1 MMVLG
6 GFLKNVQAKTLVL
19 PLAQL
24 EAVAAL
30 RLAALVVA
38 LWLEGLAVALL
49 VAVQGY
55 LAAEVALLVAVLVKL
70 GAVATLAVHAF
81 AHAEEAKNAVANG
94 IPDAAV
100 AKQVYVP

>member
-1 MMVLG
+1 MMVLD
-6 GFLKNVQAKTLVL
+6 GFLKNGQAKTLVL
-19 PLAQL
+19 PL
-24 EAVAAL
+24 VVAL

-38 LWLEGLAVALL
+38 LWLAALVVALL

-55 LAAEVALLVAVLVKL
+55 LAAEVALLVAVLVEL
-70 GAVATLAVHAF
+70 GAVATLAVHTS
-81 AHAEEAKNAVANG
+81 AHAEEAKDAVANG